1 MGQKYLID
9 TNVISHLFS
18 DKLPANGK
26 EFVKKVI
33 NADFIISVAVEI
45 EVLTYHDDPDK
56 MPVIEEF
63 IKLAV
68 ILPLDKEVTKKA
80 IEIRRKYRKLKLG
93 DAIIAATAIVH
104 QLILITNNT
113 RDFINVKGL
122 KIIDPHTLE
131 IRP

>member
-18 DKLPANGK
+18 DKLPIKGK
-26 EFVKKVI
+26 EFVRNAI
-33 NADFIISVAVEI
+33 NDNFIISVAVEI
-45 EVLTYHDDPDK
+45 EVLTYHDEFNK
-56 MPVIEEF
+56 MSLIEEF
-63 IKLAV
+63 IKLAI

-113 RDFINVKGL
+113 RDFINIKDL

-131 IRP
+131 ARP